1 MKRTILIFIF
11 FFFVCSWMYILNA
24 QDVVFD
30 IKTINVYKTANTVFR
45 ISQFMTV
52 FAMTLTIALTVAS
65 NLEKT
70 EKKSKNK
77 TMLVFIRNLSM
88 LTAAFGIMTLVLSIT
103 NYCLKFSNETKD
115 VVLSSV
121 IFLITVLL
129 AIHSQ
134 NHICQK

>member
-134 NHICQK
+134 KHICQK